1 MRKLNKNERRLSLLL
16 LIAMF
21 AMANFYGLSALLDW
35 RSSLARSVAELQ
47 SQKNSDDIW
56 LRQRDLWLERKK
68 WIDNKQPRIAANQ
81 VPQSEL
87 QDSLTKSA
95 TAAGL
100 QIQEQSFGEV
110 KTTPNYQSVSV
121 RLKLTGSL
129 QNAVKWLVE
138 IQQPELFQAV
148 TNFSLKSA
156 DPPPNVNLELEVARW
171 YAPNA

>member
-1 MRKLNKNERRLSLLL
+1 
-16 LIAMF
+16 
-21 AMANFYGLSALLDW
+21 
-35 RSSLARSVAELQ
+35 
-47 SQKNSDDIW
+47 
-56 LRQRDLWLERKK
+56 LERKK

-156 DPPPNVNLELEVARW
+156 DAPPTVNLELEVARW

>member
-1 MRKLNKNERRLSLLL
+1 
-16 LIAMF
+16 
-21 AMANFYGLSALLDW
+21 MANFYGLSALFDW
-35 RSSLARSVAELQ
+35 RSSLSRNVSELQ
-47 SQKNSDDIW
+47 SQKNANDVW
-56 LRQRDLWLERKK
+56 LRERDLWLERKK
-68 WIDNKQPRIAANQ
+68 WIDSKQPRIPANE
-81 VPQSEL
+81 VPQSVL

-100 QIQEQSFGEV
+100 QIQEQSFGET

-129 QNAVKWLVE
+129 QNVVKWLFQ

-156 DPPPNVNLELEVARW
+156 DAPPTVNLELEVARW